1 MPSLKPPEKSIFKN
15 RISKE
20 QISFIQIMLQINN
33 LFILQSYNVLNGK
46 ERKQHKKN
54 FQWELSVKHKT
65 LMMA

>member
-54 FQWELSVKHKT
+54 FQ
-65 LMMA
+65 